1 MSPTNLVLMKTD
13 APTAD
18 GPMAWISSYD
28 KSRVFVTLMGHDR
41 QVHIT
46 PGYRRLVHNAIL
58 WTAGRLK

>member
-1 MSPTNLVLMKTD
+1 
-13 APTAD
+13 
-18 GPMAWISSYD
+18 MAWISPYD